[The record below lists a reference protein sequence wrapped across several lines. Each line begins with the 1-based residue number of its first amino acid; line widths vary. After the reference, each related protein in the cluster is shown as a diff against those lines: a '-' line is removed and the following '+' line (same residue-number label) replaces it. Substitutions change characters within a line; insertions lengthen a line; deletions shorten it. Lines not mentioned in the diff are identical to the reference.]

1 MTRTTRLL
9 VAAGVIVLL
18 LGIVVARRADD
29 PASVA
34 AVPTGGSAVPAGK
47 AAAEPPVADV
57 KLELLKGAREELT
70 RADRDPFR
78 FQQRAAERPAASGP
92 ARPRQAPVAVA
103 PRPVDPT
110 PAPPQILLK
119 FIGLLD
125 TPGRPG
131 AVAILSDN
139 RGNVFYGKEGD
150 VVEGRYKVIR
160 IGADSV
166 ELSFTDGHG
175 RQTLRLSGQ

>member
-9 VAAGVIVLL
+9 VAGGVIVLL
-18 LGIVVARRADD
+18 LGIVVARRSDD
-29 PASVA
+29 PASAGVARSSGSPVA
-34 AVPTGGSAVPAGK
+34 ASK
-47 AAAEPPVADV
+47 AAAESSVADV
-57 KLELLKGAREELT
+57 KLELLKGPRGELT

-78 FQQRAAERPAASGP
+78 FQQRAVERPAASRQV
-92 ARPRQAPVAVA
+92 RPQTPVTVQ
-103 PRPVDPT
+103 PRPVDAAP
-110 PAPPQILLK
+110 PPPQILLK

-150 VVEGRYKVIR
+150 VIEGRYKVIG